1 MVNYFCGSNY
11 VDYISS
17 FSCGRKNAC
26 VCSKYVHMCMANVL
40 VMRQIF
46 AQNLFAVCATIKIA
60 QVKCYRIFFFEWKE
74 LTIPMLLVLF
84 LF

>member
-1 MVNYFCGSNY
+1 
-11 VDYISS
+11 
-17 FSCGRKNAC
+17 
-26 VCSKYVHMCMANVL
+26 MANVL